1 MLHKFLGF
9 FDVICIIPLIWL
21 DLNIGLTLAC
31 ALYLIV
37 KGVSYLLG
45 GDFISALDILAGAY
59 ILFLLAGI
67 SNLVIT
73 LIAIIFLA
81 QKGIFSM
88 IS

>member
-9 FDVICIIPLIWL
+9 FDLICIIPLIWL
-21 DLNIGLTLAC
+21 DLNIGLALAC

-45 GDFISALDILAGAY
+45 GDFISVLDILTGAY
-59 ILFLLAGI
+59 ILFLLGGM
-67 SNLVIT
+67 SNIIIT

-88 IS
+88 MA